1 MNDGVPEAY
10 DVAPVANINIKA
22 GDVPVGRFE
31 FALQLALIVALCFGA
46 ASLWPYDLLSSPV
59 AAITFPEVLRA
70 ASAPGLLL
78 AAAAWLYLLVKA
90 RLKSKEYERA
100 AIDERPSVDP
110 PGKRPPRRRTP
121 GYRSH

>member
-1 MNDGVPEAY
+1 MRAA
-10 DVAPVANINIKA
+10 APDKL
-22 GDVPVGRFE
+22 E
-31 FALQLALIVALCFGA
+31 FAVQLALIVALCFGA

-59 AAITFPEVLRA
+59 AAISFPEVLRA

-90 RLKSKEYERA
+90 RLKAKEYERA
-100 AIDERPSVDP
+100 AIDERSSVEPLDKTP
-110 PGKRPPRRRTP
+110 PHLRTP

>member
-10 DVAPVANINIKA
+10 DIAPVANINIKT

-31 FALQLALIVALCFGA
+31 FVVQLALIVGLCFGA

-70 ASAPGLLL
+70 ASAPGLVL

-90 RLKSKEYERA
+90 RLKSKAER
-100 AIDERPSVDP
+100 SGGDP
-110 PGKRPPRRRTP
+110 LDKTPPHLRTP

>member
-10 DVAPVANINIKA
+10 DVAPVANVNIQN

-31 FALQLALIVALCFGA
+31 FAVQLALIVALCFGA
-46 ASLWPYDLLSSPV
+46 ASLWPYELLSSPV
-59 AAITFPEVLRA
+59 AAISFPEVLRA

-90 RLKSKEYERA
+90 RPKSKEYERA
-100 AIDERPSVDP
+100 AIDERSSVEPLDKTP
-110 PGKRPPRRRTP
+110 PHLRTP